1 MRKRVKSMTS
11 MQMYEYARNA
21 VAEYAGADPDGSV
34 PDVLWVGGV
43 LEDRRAVVWY
53 IGKLFMVLF
62 NTTTSEATVNTYVRE
77 SEVARNVP
85 A

>member
-43 LEDRRAVVWY
+43 LEDRRAVV
-53 IGKLFMVLF
+53 
-62 NTTTSEATVNTYVRE
+62 
-77 SEVARNVP
+77 
-85 A
+85 